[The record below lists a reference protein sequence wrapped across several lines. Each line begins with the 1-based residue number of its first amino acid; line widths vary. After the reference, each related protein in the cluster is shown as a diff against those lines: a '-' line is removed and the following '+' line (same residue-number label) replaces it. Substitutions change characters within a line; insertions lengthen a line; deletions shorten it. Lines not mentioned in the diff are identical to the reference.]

1 MHVGKNCRGSTLVD
15 TMGGTL
21 MALDLKG
28 QMESTSGPEM
38 CWWCAVIMVVI
49 TLVIRINVTVL
60 LSMAADHIY

>member
-1 MHVGKNCRGSTLVD
+1 MHVGKNCRASTLID
-15 TMGGTL
+15 TMVGTL
-21 MALDLKG
+21 IALDLN
-28 QMESTSGPEM
+28 TNAGPEM